1 MTASN
6 RTPRAESD
14 FTDFV
19 HTGPGTLAGRY
30 LRLFWQPVYLA
41 RDLAAGWAKPIRVMG
56 EEFTLYRG
64 EGGAPHVVAFRC
76 AHRGTQLSTG
86 WVEGDCIRCFYHGWK
101 YDGTGQ
107 CVEMPAE
114 DASFPPKV
122 RIRRYPC
129 EEYLGLIFAYLGEG
143 QAPPLPRY
151 PELEGEGVL
160 DVGGYTRRCNYF
172 NNIDNSVDEA
182 HVAFAHR
189 DSAFTEHGLN
199 WDVPRMSAEET
210 AYGMVG
216 YGARANGVVRVQ
228 PFLMP
233 NILYI
238 KGSPDTPD
246 SGWSD
251 AFAWRVP
258 IDDET
263 HQSFNVRLV
272 HVAGE
277 AAERYHEQQRRRRE
291 AVHGLASAT
300 EVADAVLA
308 GRQRV
313 QDVGPRPDIVNVQDN
328 VIQEGQ
334 GAIAD
339 RARERLGRT
348 DAPVILVRKLWAR
361 ELRALAEGRPLTR
374 WTRPQRIEATSGV

>member
-1 MTASN
+1 MS
-6 RTPRAESD
+6 ED
-14 FTDFV
+14 
-19 HTGPGTLAGRY
+19 
-30 LRLFWQPVYLA
+30 
-41 RDLAAGWAKPIRVMG
+41 
-56 EEFTLYRG
+56 FTLYRG
-64 EGGAPHVVAFRC
+64 EGGTPHVVAFRC

-86 WVEGDCIRCFYHGWK
+86 WVEGDQLRCFYHGWK
-101 YDGTGQ
+101 YDGSGQ
-107 CVEMPAE
+107 CTEMPAE
-114 DASFPPKV
+114 DPSFPPKV
-122 RIRRYPC
+122 TIKSYPT

-143 QAPPLPRY
+143 DPPPLPRY

-160 DVGGYTRRCNYF
+160 EVGGYTRRCNYF
-172 NNIDNSVDEA
+172 NSIDNSVDEA

-210 AYGMVG
+210 AYGLVG
-216 YGARANGVVRVQ
+216 YGTRANGVVRVQ

-238 KGSPDTPD
+238 KGSPDTPE

-277 AAERYHEQQRRRRE
+277 AARRYHEQQQRRRE
-291 AVHGLASAT
+291 QVSALPTAAAVS
-300 EVADAVLA
+300 DAVLA
-308 GRQRV
+308 GRQRIH
-313 QDVGPRPDIVNVQDN
+313 DLAPRPDIVNVQDN

-339 RARERLGRT
+339 RTHERLGRT

-361 ELRALAEGRPLTR
+361 ELRALAEGRPLTQ
-374 WTRPQRIEATSGV
+374 WTRPARLEATSGV